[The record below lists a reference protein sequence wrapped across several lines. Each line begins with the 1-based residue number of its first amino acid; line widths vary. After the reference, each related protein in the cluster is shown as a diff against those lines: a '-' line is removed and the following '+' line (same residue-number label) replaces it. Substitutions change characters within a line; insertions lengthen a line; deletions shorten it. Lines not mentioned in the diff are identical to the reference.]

1 MNYEELKFKFSDILN
16 DETKVHQYVDE
27 FFEHVIK
34 HDISNVYIC
43 SNDKIVIDRN
53 KHKVVITDEPLTVDQ
68 VKWLVFG
75 ITESETSWGLLQ
87 EGKSLDRA
95 KDFRFNGRRA
105 RFRINIMRVYHI
117 EQEGVQITIRTIDFD
132 PPPLEKIGFTDQD
145 EMYKYFFSEQGLS
158 LITGPTGSGKSTT
171 LASYILNYGMA
182 GNHSIIN
189 TYEEPIEYVHDYINK
204 NSKTC
209 RVYQTEVPT
218 GIENFDIALEKSLR
232 RQPEIIMIG
241 ELRDSTTIS
250 SAIEAGLT
258 GHLVMSTTHTNGV
271 PATIKRLVTKFDANE
286 RSGRQID
293 LIEQLNIIIAQRLL
307 RTVDGGKVAVREY
320 LIFDDEVKVRL
331 QSVDPLLLNV
341 ETRKIMQER
350 KNGMVIEAKKLL
362 NKGIIDKGEYD
373 KIAMIYKEEY
383 TQATSKKIKK

>member
-1 MNYEELKFKFSDILN
+1 MNYEEELKFKFSDILN
-16 DETKVHQYVDE
+16 DETKVDMYIDE
-27 FFEHVIK
+27 FFEHIIK
-34 HDISNVYIC
+34 HDISNIYIC

-53 KHKVVITDEPLTVDQ
+53 KHKVVITDNPLTSDQ
-68 VKWLVFG
+68 LKWLVVG

-95 KDFRFNGRRA
+95 KDFRLGDKRA
-105 RFRINIMRVYHI
+105 RFRINIMRVYHL

-145 EMYKYFFSEQGLS
+145 EVYKNFFSEQGLS
-158 LITGPTGSGKSTT
+158 LVTGPTGSGKSTT
-171 LASYILNYGMA
+171 LASFILNYGMS

-189 TYEEPIEYVHDYINK
+189 TYEEPIEYVHDYVNK

-218 GIENFDIALEKSLR
+218 GIANFDIALEKSLR

-241 ELRDSTTIS
+241 ELRDEKTIS

-271 PATIKRLVTKFDANE
+271 PSTVKRLVTKFPANE

-293 LIEQLNIIIAQRLL
+293 LIDQLNIIIAQRLL
-307 RTVDGGKVAVREY
+307 RTVQGGKVAVREY
-320 LIFDDEVKVRL
+320 LIFDEKVKDRL

-341 ETRKIMQER
+341 ETRKIMHER
-350 KNGMVIEAKKLL
+350 GNGMVIEAKKLL
-362 NKGIIDKGEYD
+362 NDGIIDKKEYN

-383 TQATSKKIKK
+383 QAAINSK